1 MQQRDGYS
9 FYGQN
14 MRPNQNQPHYKS
26 IYNNNQYPNKNNY
39 YPNQQNKIP
48 GQYSNL
54 NPNQN
59 KNNYNNLN
67 NNRPLRSNKKYSD
80 LEIRTIF
87 TNSNNS
93 GLSSKDLKLQ
103 SELDS
108 ITNQYMSIFSNINKL
123 SENSSKGEI
132 DFNYQL
138 SKIKKELAQVD
149 NFNGNEYSNFI
160 SQLYEVSKDDSALN
174 SDYDSFK
181 KNNKEINGQIK
192 KIINNFKYDIVLYKN
207 KNTTTPQIY
216 QKLNDYINQKK
227 NKGNNYNSSSNYN
240 NTNNY
245 NNNNNYNSSNNYKYN
260 QNTNQNSIYEKNPN
274 NIYKSKTYE
283 SNDDDEFN
291 LLKPDTIYQNNKKYD
306 DPNDISD
313 YKNDNYNTLI
323 DDENKGDSSTINV
336 KFLVDGNEIFHEI
349 KANESGEVLQLLS
362 MQEKDDPKIYTQDG
376 RFLTYDLLFKL
387 KLGEIFKNCEPT
399 LNIY

>member
-48 GQYSNL
+48 GQYSNI

-67 NNRPLRSNKKYSD
+67 NNRPPHSNKKYSD

-240 NTNNY
+240 Y

-376 RFLTYDLLFKL
+376 RFLTYDILFKL
-387 KLGEIFKNCEPT
+387 KVGEIFKNCEPT

>member
-39 YPNQQNKIP
+39 YPNQQNKIA
-48 GQYSNL
+48 GQYSNI

-59 KNNYNNLN
+59 KNNYSNLN
-67 NNRPLRSNKKYSD
+67 NNRPAHSNKKYSD

-108 ITNQYMSIFSNINKL
+108 ITNQYMSIFNNINKL

-192 KIINNFKYDIVLYKN
+192 TIINNFKYDIVLYKN

-227 NKGNNYNSSSNYN
+227 NKGNNYNSSS
-240 NTNNY
+240 NY

-387 KLGEIFKNCEPT
+387 KVGEIFKNCEPT